1 MQIKNYFL
9 FNTLQNS
16 LKNYFIYSEKFLRLL
31 KLKNGGMKLRV
42 LFVTTEHPG
51 FLYGGLGTFTR
62 EYVRELRRYADVVC
76 VYFHL
81 REGPLP
87 VPDETVDYV
96 FAPNRIFEAFSP
108 DAQILEVAASFRA
121 QLDPLIK
128 SFKPDV
134 IHCNDRQ
141 TYLPFRFEKNV
152 FYSSHLIFTDLL
164 TSNSM
169 NDIYFQEVK
178 VERCALENSSV
189 VAAYSDF
196 AAGSVMQVAGG
207 KCSPVVLPLGLR
219 VEKFYSNKREKRG
232 DGVLNVSYFGRFEDV
247 QKGYYDFIYAV
258 NKLGKRF
265 KQKNN
270 VKFHLY
276 GRGTIDF
283 GQDLS
288 LFEKPEFLEGQA
300 LYDAYAES
308 DIVVMPSRYEP
319 FGFTGLEAMA
329 SGAVTLIPEGLG
341 MDMYAE
347 PGRNCIKLSRNPEE
361 MVRTI
366 RDAVLDYD
374 KLGLIKDN
382 AIKTAKE
389 WTWDR
394 CVKAHLY
401 IYRQI
406 ASDRISQISSAYRLE
421 QRKVLDAYKKSNDVE
436 KIHCAEM
443 ERISSSMI
451 LNALQPEDYGKK
463 ILVITGNYEPED
475 VTFESNI
482 KFVSVLN
489 ESRDGITVRL
499 ECLPFKNNEFDKVI
513 VAGAW
518 ESVLDP
524 CGALMELERIAADD
538 VLVLFKKG
546 QPYSWQTFQMEN
558 EKDWKLINC
567 SDWDCDYK
575 KHFVMEKTVPYGAVI
590 YKRSGQIKEVKNE
603 NFA

>member
-1 MQIKNYFL
+1 
-9 FNTLQNS
+9 
-16 LKNYFIYSEKFLRLL
+16 
-31 KLKNGGMKLRV
+31 MKLRV

-265 KQKNN
+265 KHKNN

-276 GRGTIDF
+276 GR
-283 GQDLS
+283 
-288 LFEKPEFLEGQA
+288 
-300 LYDAYAES
+300 
-308 DIVVMPSRYEP
+308 
-319 FGFTGLEAMA
+319 
-329 SGAVTLIPEGLG
+329 
-341 MDMYAE
+341 
-347 PGRNCIKLSRNPEE
+347 
-361 MVRTI
+361 
-366 RDAVLDYD
+366 
-374 KLGLIKDN
+374 
-382 AIKTAKE
+382 
-389 WTWDR
+389 
-394 CVKAHLY
+394 
-401 IYRQI
+401 
-406 ASDRISQISSAYRLE
+406 
-421 QRKVLDAYKKSNDVE
+421 
-436 KIHCAEM
+436 
-443 ERISSSMI
+443 
-451 LNALQPEDYGKK
+451 
-463 ILVITGNYEPED
+463 
-475 VTFESNI
+475 
-482 KFVSVLN
+482 
-489 ESRDGITVRL
+489 
-499 ECLPFKNNEFDKVI
+499 
-513 VAGAW
+513 
-518 ESVLDP
+518 
-524 CGALMELERIAADD
+524 
-538 VLVLFKKG
+538 
-546 QPYSWQTFQMEN
+546 
-558 EKDWKLINC
+558 
-567 SDWDCDYK
+567 
-575 KHFVMEKTVPYGAVI
+575 
-590 YKRSGQIKEVKNE
+590 
-603 NFA
+603 

>member
-1 MQIKNYFL
+1 M
-9 FNTLQNS
+9 
-16 LKNYFIYSEKFLRLL
+16 
-31 KLKNGGMKLRV
+31 RV

-51 FLYGGLGTFTR
+51 YLYGGLGTFTR

-108 DAQILEVAASFRA
+108 DARILEVAASFRA
-121 QLDPLIK
+121 KLDPIIK

-196 AAGSVMQVAGG
+196 AAESVMQVAGG
-207 KCSPVVLPLGLR
+207 KCSPVVLPLGLK
-219 VEKFYSNKREKRG
+219 VERFYSNKREKRG

-247 QKGYYDFIYAV
+247 QKGFYDFIYAV
-258 NKLGKRF
+258 NKLGKKF
-265 KQKNN
+265 KQRNN

-329 SGAVTLIPEGLG
+329 SGAVVLIPEGLG

-361 MVRTI
+361 MVSDI
-366 RDAVLDYD
+366 RDAILDYD

-382 AIKTAKE
+382 AIRTAKE
-389 WTWDR
+389 WTWNR
-394 CVKAHLY
+394 CVKAHMY
-401 IYRQI
+401 IYRQMKENRV
-406 ASDRISQISSAYRLE
+406 SFVNSAYRLE
-421 QRKVLDAYKKSNDVE
+421 ERKILESYKKSNDVE

-443 ERISSSMI
+443 ERSSIDYI
-451 LNALQPEDYGKK
+451 LDSLSEDEKNRK
-463 ILVITGNYEPED
+463 ILIVAGNYEPED
-475 VTFESNI
+475 FSEQENI
-482 KFVSVLN
+482 KCISVLN
-489 ESRDGITVRL
+489 ENQDGITVRL
-499 ECLPFKNNEFDKVI
+499 ECMPFKNNEFDEVI
-513 VAGAW
+513 VAGGW

-524 CGALMELERIAADD
+524 CGALMELERIAKDE
-538 VLVLFKKG
+538 VRILYKKG
-546 QPYSWQTFQMEN
+546 QPYSWQTFQMES
-558 EKDWKLINC
+558 KHDWEMINSSGWNC
-567 SDWDCDYK
+567 DCK
-575 KHFVMEKTVPYGAVI
+575 SFSFLEKTVPYGAVI
-590 YKRSGQIKEVKNE
+590 YKRSRQVKEVKNE